1 MTPAPPPAPGPVGP
15 LRIGSLC
22 TGYGGLELAVTAVLD
37 AEVAWYAERDPHAAA
52 VLATRWPGLRN
63 LGDITALDWAD
74 VPPVDLITAGWPC
87 QDISYAGTGSGLIKG
102 TRSGLWHHI
111 AHGLRQLRTPYVFL
125 ENVAAL
131 RSRGLGAVLG
141 GLAALG
147 YDTQW
152 TCLRACDAGSCH
164 RRDRIF
170 ILASR
175 PGASGRLTATAGPGR
190 RERQRRS
197 AGRDPD
203 GPPGPAG
210 QARP

>member
-1 MTPAPPPAPGPVGP
+1 TPAPPPALGPGRP

-37 AEVAWYAERDPHAAA
+37 AEVAWYAEYDPHAA
-52 VLATRWPGLRN
+52 VLAAQWPRLRN

-87 QDISYAGTGSGLIKG
+87 QDISCAGLGSGLTKG
-102 TRSGLWHHI
+102 TRSGLWHCI
-111 AHGLRQLRTPYVFL
+111 ADGLRQLRPPYVFL
-125 ENVAAL
+125 ENVTAL
-131 RSRGLGAVLG
+131 RSRGLGTVLA

-152 TCLRACDAGSCH
+152 ASLRASDTGACH

-170 ILASR
+170 ILACQ
-175 PGASGRLTATAGPGR
+175 PAVGTLPAAAADPGR
-190 RERQRRS
+190 RCL
-197 AGRDPD
+197 
-203 GPPGPAG
+203 
-210 QARP
+210 